1 MKRFCFRCKARVS
14 LERVRRGS
22 IYCTDECR
30 RVAKIEALRERAKK
44 KCRLCGNKLP
54 KTLAVKALQRRE
66 RNRRCV
72 PVTHEG
78 T

>member
-54 KTLAVKALQRRE
+54 KVKA
-66 RNRRCV
+66 
-72 PVTHEG
+72 
-78 T
+78 

>member
-1 MKRFCFRCKARVS
+1 MNRFCFRCRKRVS

-54 KTLAVKALQRRE
+54 KTRRVE
-66 RNRRCV
+66 AAAAGKN
-72 PVTHEG
+72 
-78 T
+78 